1 MKAYRISYHHINH
14 IWNGNKHKQKSSY
27 KHKVTWFK
35 IPPADWKLHVWSYP
49 PKKNTPSGARSQI
62 CGCICV
68 HPLLHLRI
76 HHCHA
81 KKNGSS
87 RRASALALAGHCGCT
102 CQVSETWTARWN
114 WRIFEGWGWWNLNGE
129 KPLSE
134 ALPGFILVNIARQG
148 HSLDT
153 DSWRTYQK

>member
-1 MKAYRISYHHINH
+1 MIQN
-14 IWNGNKHKQKSSY
+14 
-27 KHKVTWFK
+27 
-35 IPPADWKLHVWSYP
+35 PPSRLKTPRLILS

-134 ALPGFILVNIARQG
+134 ALPGFILVNIARQTLGFVAEISLQSSWG
-148 HSLDT
+148 HKWALCVFFFSGGVCFPVV
-153 DSWRTYQK
+153 